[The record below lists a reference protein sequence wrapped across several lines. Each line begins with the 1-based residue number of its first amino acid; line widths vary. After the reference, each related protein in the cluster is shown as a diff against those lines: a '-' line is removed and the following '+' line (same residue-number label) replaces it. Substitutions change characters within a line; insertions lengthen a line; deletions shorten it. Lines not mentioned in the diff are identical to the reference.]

1 MRAIFLAPFLMI
13 ACTDPGAE
21 HGAAVPDNG
30 SLIED
35 NQQALRMEARDID
48 LYVQRHA
55 LHMTSTGT
63 GVRYALVRD
72 AEGATA
78 KPDQLV
84 TVHYRMELLNGTECY
99 SSAPDEPESFRVE
112 HDDVESGLHEAIQF
126 MGTGDSAI
134 LIIPSHRA
142 FGLIGDMD
150 KVPMKSTVVY
160 RIGLV
165 KVSNTTP

>member
-1 MRAIFLAPFLMI
+1 MRAVLVAPFLMI
-13 ACTDPGAE
+13 ACAGPDAE
-21 HGAAVPDNG
+21 HGTPVPDNG
-30 SLIED
+30 SLIAD
-35 NQQALRMEARDID
+35 NQQALRMETRDID

-55 LHMTSTGT
+55 LSMTSTGT

-84 TVHYRMELLNGTECY
+84 SVNYRMELLSGTECY
-99 SSAPDEPESFRVE
+99 SSAPGLPESFRVE

-165 KVSNTTP
+165 KVSNTKP